1 MKDLLIDYSNNHED
15 ISQPLIFWPSV
26 MILLLSVVGIMWSLE
41 TPFAFSDVSP
51 ILNWGILFLM
61 VMTVYCFL
69 ISFVLAIGLIPF
81 FTSTIMLFLWLEN
94 LGYSIM
100 YISIYGITFSLYG
113 IYRGRRI
120 QNNLRSVIEDLQN
133 HKSPLQKTAK
143 NLVVY
148 DGNLN
153 AKVMLIGE
161 APGRDEDEQGIPFVG
176 RAGQLLNK
184 MLLAINLQREDVY
197 ITNVVNWRPAE
208 NRTPNDDE
216 ILEFLPFLQRQ
227 IDIIKPRFIFLLGGV
242 AAKAILSTPLAL
254 GKLRGKW
261 HEYKSLNLEEG
272 IPTIASYHPAF
283 LLRSPQYKKHSWED
297 LQMLQEK
304 LKNES

>member
-1 MKDLLIDYSNNHED
+1 MNQSNKKN
-15 ISQPLIFWPSV
+15 
-26 MILLLSVVGIMWSLE
+26 LE
-41 TPFAFSDVSP
+41 FIINSGVNYF
-51 ILNWGILFLM
+51 
-61 VMTVYCFL
+61 
-69 ISFVLAIGLIPF
+69 
-81 FTSTIMLFLWLEN
+81 
-94 LGYSIM
+94 
-100 YISIYGITFSLYG
+100 
-113 IYRGRRI
+113 
-120 QNNLRSVIEDLQN
+120 LQN
-133 HKSPLQKTAK
+133 SPRNWFEIEKKSELSNPNINSGDKKIKIDDVINDIKSYSSNLQKSANK
-143 NLVVY
+143 LVVY

-161 APGRDEDEQGIPFVG
+161 APGRDEDQQGIPFVG

-197 ITNVVNWRPAE
+197 ITNVVNWRPPD

-227 IDIIKPRFIFLLGGV
+227 IDIIKPKFIFLLGGV

-261 HEYKSLNLEEG
+261 HEYKSLNLEQG

-304 LKNES
+304 LKNE

>member
-1 MKDLLIDYSNNHED
+1 MNQSNKKNLEFIVNSGVNYFLQDSPRNWFENEKKSELSNPNINTGDKKMKIDDVIKDLKD
-15 ISQPLIFWPSV
+15 
-26 MILLLSVVGIMWSLE
+26 
-41 TPFAFSDVSP
+41 
-51 ILNWGILFLM
+51 
-61 VMTVYCFL
+61 
-69 ISFVLAIGLIPF
+69 
-81 FTSTIMLFLWLEN
+81 
-94 LGYSIM
+94 
-100 YISIYGITFSLYG
+100 
-113 IYRGRRI
+113 
-120 QNNLRSVIEDLQN
+120 
-133 HKSPLQKTAK
+133 HKSNLQKTAK

-153 AKVMLIGE
+153 PKVMLIGE
-161 APGRDEDEQGIPFVG
+161 APGRDEDQQGIPFVG

-197 ITNVVNWRPAE
+197 ITNVVNWRPPD
-208 NRTPNDDE
+208 NRTPNDEE

-227 IDIIKPRFIFLLGGV
+227 IDIIKPKFIFLLGGV

-261 HEYKSLNLEEG
+261 HEYKSLNLDES

-304 LKNES
+304 LKNVS

>member
-1 MKDLLIDYSNNHED
+1 MNQSNKKNLEFIVNSGVNYFLQDSPRNWFENEKKSELSNPNINTGDKKMKIDDVIKDLKD
-15 ISQPLIFWPSV
+15 
-26 MILLLSVVGIMWSLE
+26 
-41 TPFAFSDVSP
+41 
-51 ILNWGILFLM
+51 
-61 VMTVYCFL
+61 
-69 ISFVLAIGLIPF
+69 
-81 FTSTIMLFLWLEN
+81 
-94 LGYSIM
+94 
-100 YISIYGITFSLYG
+100 
-113 IYRGRRI
+113 
-120 QNNLRSVIEDLQN
+120 
-133 HKSPLQKTAK
+133 HKSNLQKTAK

-161 APGRDEDEQGIPFVG
+161 APGRDEDQQGIPFVG

-197 ITNVVNWRPAE
+197 ITNVVNWRPPD
-208 NRTPNDDE
+208 NRTPNDEE

-227 IDIIKPRFIFLLGGV
+227 IDIVKPKFIFLLGGV

-261 HEYKSLNLEEG
+261 HEYKSLNIDG
-272 IPTIASYHPAF
+272 SIPTIASYHPAF

-304 LKNES
+304 LKNVS

>member
-1 MKDLLIDYSNNHED
+1 MNQSNKKNLEFIVNSGVNYFLQDSPRNWFENEKKSELSNPNINTGDKKMKIDDVIKDLKD
-15 ISQPLIFWPSV
+15 
-26 MILLLSVVGIMWSLE
+26 
-41 TPFAFSDVSP
+41 
-51 ILNWGILFLM
+51 
-61 VMTVYCFL
+61 
-69 ISFVLAIGLIPF
+69 
-81 FTSTIMLFLWLEN
+81 
-94 LGYSIM
+94 
-100 YISIYGITFSLYG
+100 
-113 IYRGRRI
+113 
-120 QNNLRSVIEDLQN
+120 
-133 HKSPLQKTAK
+133 HKSNLQETAK

-161 APGRDEDEQGIPFVG
+161 APGRDEDQQGIPFVG

-197 ITNVVNWRPAE
+197 ITNVVNWRPPD
-208 NRTPNDDE
+208 NRTPNDEE

-227 IDIIKPRFIFLLGGV
+227 IDIINPKFIFLLGGV

-261 HEYKSLNLEEG
+261 HEYKSLNLDES

-304 LKNES
+304 LKNVS

>member
-1 MKDLLIDYSNNHED
+1 MNQSNKKNLEFIFNSGVNYFLQDSPRNWFENEKKSELSNPNINTGDKKMKIDDVIKDLKD
-15 ISQPLIFWPSV
+15 
-26 MILLLSVVGIMWSLE
+26 
-41 TPFAFSDVSP
+41 
-51 ILNWGILFLM
+51 
-61 VMTVYCFL
+61 
-69 ISFVLAIGLIPF
+69 
-81 FTSTIMLFLWLEN
+81 
-94 LGYSIM
+94 
-100 YISIYGITFSLYG
+100 
-113 IYRGRRI
+113 
-120 QNNLRSVIEDLQN
+120 
-133 HKSPLQKTAK
+133 HKSNLQKTAK

-161 APGRDEDEQGIPFVG
+161 APGRDEDQQGIPFVG

-197 ITNVVNWRPAE
+197 ITNVVNWRPPD
-208 NRTPNDDE
+208 NRTPNDEE

-227 IDIIKPRFIFLLGGV
+227 IDIIKPKFIFLLGGV

-261 HEYKSLNLEEG
+261 HEYKSLNLDES

-304 LKNES
+304 LKNVS

>member
-1 MKDLLIDYSNNHED
+1 MNQSNKKNLEFIINSGVNYFLQDSPRNWFEHEKK
-15 ISQPLIFWPSV
+15 
-26 MILLLSVVGIMWSLE
+26 LE
-41 TPFAFSDVSP
+41 LSDVNKDTGDKKTQ
-51 ILNWGILFLM
+51 IDEVIK
-61 VMTVYCFL
+61 
-69 ISFVLAIGLIPF
+69 
-81 FTSTIMLFLWLEN
+81 N
-94 LGYSIM
+94 LK
-100 YISIYGITFSLYG
+100 
-113 IYRGRRI
+113 
-120 QNNLRSVIEDLQN
+120 N
-133 HKSPLQKTAK
+133 HKSSLQKTAT

-161 APGRDEDEQGIPFVG
+161 APGRDEDQQGIPFVG

-184 MLLAINLQREDVY
+184 MLLAINLQREEVY
-197 ITNVVNWRPAE
+197 ITNVVNWRPPD

-227 IDIIKPRFIFLLGGV
+227 IDIIKPKFIFLLGGV

-261 HEYKSLNLEEG
+261 HEYKSLNLKEG

-283 LLRSPQYKKHSWED
+283 LLRSPQYKKYSWED
-297 LQMLQEK
+297 LKMLKEK
-304 LKNES
+304 FKNE

>member
-1 MKDLLIDYSNNHED
+1 MNQSNKKNLEFIINSGVNYFLQDSPRNWFENEKKLEQSDFNKETGDKKTQIDEVIKDLNK
-15 ISQPLIFWPSV
+15 
-26 MILLLSVVGIMWSLE
+26 
-41 TPFAFSDVSP
+41 
-51 ILNWGILFLM
+51 
-61 VMTVYCFL
+61 
-69 ISFVLAIGLIPF
+69 
-81 FTSTIMLFLWLEN
+81 
-94 LGYSIM
+94 
-100 YISIYGITFSLYG
+100 
-113 IYRGRRI
+113 
-120 QNNLRSVIEDLQN
+120 
-133 HKSPLQKTAK
+133 HKSSLQKTATK
-143 NLVVY
+143 LVVY

-153 AKVMLIGE
+153 ANVMLIGE
-161 APGRDEDEQGIPFVG
+161 APGRDEDQQGIPFVG

-184 MLLAINLQREDVY
+184 MLLAIKLEREDVY
-197 ITNVVNWRPAE
+197 ITNVVNWRPPD
-208 NRTPNDDE
+208 NRTPNDNE

-227 IDIIKPRFIFLLGGV
+227 IDIIKPKFIFLLGGV

-272 IPTIASYHPAF
+272 ILTIASYHPAF

>member
-1 MKDLLIDYSNNHED
+1 MNQSNKKNLEFIVNSGVNYFLQDSPRNWFENEKKSELSNANINTGDKKMKIDDVIKDLKD
-15 ISQPLIFWPSV
+15 
-26 MILLLSVVGIMWSLE
+26 
-41 TPFAFSDVSP
+41 
-51 ILNWGILFLM
+51 
-61 VMTVYCFL
+61 
-69 ISFVLAIGLIPF
+69 
-81 FTSTIMLFLWLEN
+81 
-94 LGYSIM
+94 
-100 YISIYGITFSLYG
+100 
-113 IYRGRRI
+113 
-120 QNNLRSVIEDLQN
+120 
-133 HKSPLQKTAK
+133 HKSNLQKTAK

-161 APGRDEDEQGIPFVG
+161 APGRDEDQQGIPFVG

-197 ITNVVNWRPAE
+197 ITNVVNWRPPD
-208 NRTPNDDE
+208 NRTPNDEE

-227 IDIIKPRFIFLLGGV
+227 IDIVKPKFIFLLGGV

-261 HEYKSLNLEEG
+261 HEYKSLNLDES

-304 LKNES
+304 LKNV

>member
-1 MKDLLIDYSNNHED
+1 MNQSNKKNLEFIVNSGVNYFLQDSPRNWFENEKKSELSNPNINTGDKKMKIDDVIKDLKD
-15 ISQPLIFWPSV
+15 
-26 MILLLSVVGIMWSLE
+26 
-41 TPFAFSDVSP
+41 
-51 ILNWGILFLM
+51 
-61 VMTVYCFL
+61 
-69 ISFVLAIGLIPF
+69 
-81 FTSTIMLFLWLEN
+81 
-94 LGYSIM
+94 
-100 YISIYGITFSLYG
+100 
-113 IYRGRRI
+113 
-120 QNNLRSVIEDLQN
+120 
-133 HKSPLQKTAK
+133 HKSNLQKTAK

-161 APGRDEDEQGIPFVG
+161 APGRDEDQQGIPFVG

-197 ITNVVNWRPAE
+197 ITNVVNWRPPD
-208 NRTPNDDE
+208 NRTPNDEE

-227 IDIIKPRFIFLLGGV
+227 IDIIKPKFIFLLGGV
-242 AAKAILSTPLAL
+242 AAKAILSTPIAL

-261 HEYKSLNLEEG
+261 HEYKSLNLDES

-304 LKNES
+304 LKNVS

>member
-1 MKDLLIDYSNNHED
+1 MNQSNKKNLEFIVNSGVNYFLQDSPRNWFENEKKSELSNPNINNGDKKKKIDDVIKDLKD
-15 ISQPLIFWPSV
+15 
-26 MILLLSVVGIMWSLE
+26 
-41 TPFAFSDVSP
+41 
-51 ILNWGILFLM
+51 
-61 VMTVYCFL
+61 
-69 ISFVLAIGLIPF
+69 
-81 FTSTIMLFLWLEN
+81 
-94 LGYSIM
+94 
-100 YISIYGITFSLYG
+100 
-113 IYRGRRI
+113 
-120 QNNLRSVIEDLQN
+120 
-133 HKSPLQKTAK
+133 HKSNLQKTAK

-161 APGRDEDEQGIPFVG
+161 APGRDEDQQGIPFVG

-197 ITNVVNWRPAE
+197 ITNVVNWRPPD
-208 NRTPNDDE
+208 NRTPNDEE
-216 ILEFLPFLQRQ
+216 ILEYLPFLQRQ
-227 IDIIKPRFIFLLGGV
+227 IDIITPKFIFLLGGV
-242 AAKAILSTPLAL
+242 ATKAILSTPLAL

-261 HEYKSLNLEEG
+261 HEYKSLNLEKS

-304 LKNES
+304 LKNVS

>member
-1 MKDLLIDYSNNHED
+1 MNQSNKKNLEFIVNSGVNYFLQDSPRNWFENEKKSELSNPNINTGDKKMKIDDVIKDLKD
-15 ISQPLIFWPSV
+15 
-26 MILLLSVVGIMWSLE
+26 
-41 TPFAFSDVSP
+41 
-51 ILNWGILFLM
+51 
-61 VMTVYCFL
+61 
-69 ISFVLAIGLIPF
+69 
-81 FTSTIMLFLWLEN
+81 
-94 LGYSIM
+94 
-100 YISIYGITFSLYG
+100 
-113 IYRGRRI
+113 
-120 QNNLRSVIEDLQN
+120 
-133 HKSPLQKTAK
+133 HKSNLQKTAK

-161 APGRDEDEQGIPFVG
+161 APGRDEDQQGIPFVG

-197 ITNVVNWRPAE
+197 ITNVVNWRPPD
-208 NRTPNDDE
+208 NRTPNDEE

-227 IDIIKPRFIFLLGGV
+227 IDIIKPKFIFLLGGV

-261 HEYKSLNLEEG
+261 HEYKSLNLDET
-272 IPTIASYHPAF
+272 ILTIASYHPAF

-304 LKNES
+304 LKNVS

>member
-1 MKDLLIDYSNNHED
+1 MNQSNKKNLEFIVNSGVNYFLQDSPRNWFENEKKSELSNPNINTGDKKMKIDDVIKDLKD
-15 ISQPLIFWPSV
+15 
-26 MILLLSVVGIMWSLE
+26 
-41 TPFAFSDVSP
+41 
-51 ILNWGILFLM
+51 
-61 VMTVYCFL
+61 
-69 ISFVLAIGLIPF
+69 
-81 FTSTIMLFLWLEN
+81 
-94 LGYSIM
+94 
-100 YISIYGITFSLYG
+100 
-113 IYRGRRI
+113 
-120 QNNLRSVIEDLQN
+120 
-133 HKSPLQKTAK
+133 HKSNLQKTAK

-161 APGRDEDEQGIPFVG
+161 APGRDEDQQGIPFVG

-197 ITNVVNWRPAE
+197 ITNVVNWRPPD
-208 NRTPNDDE
+208 NRTPNDEE

-227 IDIIKPRFIFLLGGV
+227 IDIVKPKFIFLLGGV

-261 HEYKSLNLEEG
+261 HEYKSLNLDG
-272 IPTIASYHPAF
+272 SIPTIASYHPAF

-304 LKNES
+304 LKNVS

>member
-1 MKDLLIDYSNNHED
+1 MNQSNKKNLEFIVNSGVNYFLQDSPRNWFENEKKSELSNPIINAGDKKTKIDE
-15 ISQPLIFWPSV
+15 
-26 MILLLSVVGIMWSLE
+26 
-41 TPFAFSDVSP
+41 
-51 ILNWGILFLM
+51 
-61 VMTVYCFL
+61 
-69 ISFVLAIGLIPF
+69 
-81 FTSTIMLFLWLEN
+81 
-94 LGYSIM
+94 
-100 YISIYGITFSLYG
+100 
-113 IYRGRRI
+113 
-120 QNNLRSVIEDLQN
+120 VIEDLKVHN
-133 HKSPLQKTAK
+133 SNLKKTAK

-153 AKVMLIGE
+153 TKVMLIGE

-197 ITNVVNWRPAE
+197 ITNVVNWRPPD
-208 NRTPNDDE
+208 NRTPNDEE

-227 IDIIKPRFIFLLGGV
+227 IDIIKPKFIFLLGGV

-261 HEYKSLNLEEG
+261 HEYKSLNLDES

-304 LKNES
+304 LKNVS